1 MLLFLVYLSFI
12 QHLRWCVFVLRRNIL
27 LLMLIRGRGPTRGR
41 RRAVVHRRSAR
52 TAASVVVVDELL
64 FDRHG
69 PFTGDGFRAS
79 PRRRV
84 HLPRRKTRVQ
94 LDRHEVDDFQK
105 PRESAD
111 EFAR

>member
-1 MLLFLVYLSFI
+1 M
-12 QHLRWCVFVLRRNIL
+12 FVLRRDIL
-27 LLMLIRGRGPTRGR
+27 LLMLIHGRRPARGR
-41 RRAVVHRRSAR
+41 RRVVVHRRSAR
-52 TAASVVVVDELL
+52 AAASVIVDELL